1 MLAGVSIIFLGVLII
16 VGAGMISVFQ
26 IKASSDVVYV
36 VYLPIQESTRRADLL
51 LRDGENILNSA
62 LLDVTEP
69 EKFDRVEEYQAHLR
83 RTMVGFDMY
92 IKALRWGSESNIFAR
107 SSGGVARAE
116 WESAG
121 LAGELIVQQ
130 APDEIRSPTG
140 KTDIYY
146 AGFANNSLKALSS
159 HQQALQAELLGRADE
174 ARAARQAS
182 KEFLRNSQKYE
193 RLTRNELVTIS
204 GQVDLIVSR
213 LLADVENG
221 QRVIIAT
228 WGSIAAVFL
237 MLLIVFSR
245 IFSRKIIVEPVLK
258 LSQAA
263 QAIGRGEYQT
273 RIELQT
279 SSELQILAD
288 SFNLMADQVGTTTAQ
303 LENYQVGLEVQI
315 RERTSELTATNRRLM
330 TEISERQRAEDQI
343 KASLQEK
350 DVLLREIHHRVKN
363 NLQVIAS
370 LLNLQSRSITDE
382 HVLEPLRESQN
393 RIESM
398 ALIHQ
403 KLYDSDDLMVVDFAE
418 YSRNLATHLLSSYGV
433 SQVIAL
439 RVDSDAGISLAINS
453 AIPCGLIINELVS
466 NSLKYAFSAGQKGEI
481 RIELRRKEDGRVTL
495 TVADNGA
502 GIPDEIDFRNT
513 KSLGLRLVNILSGQ
527 LEGTLELERIG
538 GTKFELTFAST
549 SASTSTASAST

>member
-36 VYLPIQESTRRADLL
+36 VYLPIQESARRADLL

-83 RTMVGFDMY
+83 QTMLGFDMY

-182 KEFLRNSQKYE
+182 KDYLRNSQKYE